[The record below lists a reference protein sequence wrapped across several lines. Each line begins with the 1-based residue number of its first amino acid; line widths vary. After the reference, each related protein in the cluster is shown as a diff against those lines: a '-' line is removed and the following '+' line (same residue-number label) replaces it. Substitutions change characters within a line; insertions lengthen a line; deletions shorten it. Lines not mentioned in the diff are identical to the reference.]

1 MAKLYPPNIEGTIPA
16 FTGTTLV
23 VPFSMNRAVGASEVK
38 GLSLKVKKVN
48 TTEIILTKETTRFD
62 AYSNFMAYFDLEPSE
77 QELFNIGQY
86 YRVQLAYI
94 DSTNT
99 IGYYSTV
106 GVIKYTSKPIVTLV
120 DLDDKNPNIHLY
132 DYIGSYVQEEDPTE
146 KLYSSQLI
154 LRDSEDNIVYDSGIV
169 IHTVLNDTTPNEGL
183 EYFYI
188 PRDLDPK
195 TIYKIKYYITT
206 INGLE
211 ASSITYR
218 IIQKENDNL
227 LYDTA
232 SKLDIKAVN
241 NFETGSVE
249 VKFAPKVGENIEIIS
264 GTYVISRAE
273 AKEPLEWKKIRDIGL
288 KAQPLNKINI
298 ADRTVEQGKE
308 YYYALQ
314 QYNNYGIYTARNI
327 SNKVMADFEDTFLL
341 DGKRQL
347 KIRFNPKVS
356 SMKNNILETKVNT
369 IGSKYPFITRNG
381 RVNHKE
387 FSLSGLISYQM
398 DDNREFYSW
407 EDLGIEQNI
416 TDLIT
421 ENIKAERVF
430 KLEVLEWLT
439 NPEPKILKTP
449 VEGNYI
455 VKLMGVSLS
464 PNDTLGRMLHTFSC
478 TASEIAPFEY
488 TYLNSMNFINTTLN
502 PEDTIVSKWQ
512 TISLTEKD
520 EDGNIIYKTG
530 ELLPDGVTINSIRIT
545 DMMPGSCVIIDG
557 EPIYIGATHAYFAEV
572 TNPVSSIV
580 IPEGSQYSGTII
592 YEYKDRLSTKLDNI
606 LSITLNEIPC
616 RQFIGNSY
624 WKDSYADIMRAI
636 TDTKVESVNIL
647 LANFFKRG
655 IHKIYAQKR
664 GNTPTLKMQYYM
676 EGDNLNH
683 PIDLKDLEQL
693 SLYQIYWS
701 SVGYNIKDVDGE
713 IYYFNDKEEFLPYT
727 ETYYDPAS
735 NKLIEDSYDIFDIN
749 VNGDQHVNLQETE
762 ELNLKDIDFSYL
774 SIGDGILAELT
785 YLEQVT
791 TFSFEEENAEI
802 VKLKAIYLL
811 SLSEYWKYITSPT
824 INPNNQYT
832 LERVKSDYKNLVD
845 ALEKVI
851 IEDLTRG

>member
-62 AYSNFMAYFDLEPSE
+62 AYSNFVAYFDLEPSE

-154 LRDSEDNIVYDSGIV
+154 LRDNEDNIVYDSGIV

-188 PRDLDPK
+188 HRDLDPK

-206 INGLE
+206 TNGLE

-232 SKLDIKAVN
+232 SKLNVTAVN

-249 VKFAPKVGENIEIIS
+249 VKFTPKVGEEIEVIS

-298 ADRTVEQGKE
+298 IDRTVEQGKE
-308 YYYALQ
+308 YYYSLQ

-327 SNKVMADFEDTFLL
+327 SNKVIADFEDTFLL
-341 DGKRQL
+341 DGNRQL
-347 KIRFNPKVS
+347 KIKFNPKVS

-407 EDLGIEQNI
+407 DELGIEQNI
-416 TDLIT
+416 TDLIS
-421 ENIKAERVF
+421 ENIKAEREF
-430 KLEVLEWLT
+430 KLEVLDWLT

-464 PNDTLGRMLHTFSC
+464 PTDTLGRMLHTFSC
-478 TASEIAPFEY
+478 TASEIAPFDY
-488 TYLNSMNFINTTLN
+488 IHLNNMNFINTTLN

-557 EPIYIGATHAYFAEV
+557 EPIYIGATQAYFAEV

-580 IPEGSQYSGTII
+580 IPEGSQYSGTIV

-636 TDTKVESVNIL
+636 TNTKVEPINIL

-655 IHKIYAQKR
+655 IHKIYAQKQ

-762 ELNLKDIDFSYL
+762 ELNLKNIDFSYL

-791 TFSFEEENAEI
+791 IFSFEEENAEI

-811 SLSEYWKYITSPT
+811 SLSEYWKYITSPV